1 MHKFQAIRGY
11 RNTRGEYQGAAR
23 NGVGPLRDTREEAEA
38 DLKNFPKKGKLETDG
53 EVFEIC
59 TRK

>member
-1 MHKFQAIRGY
+1 MIRVIFYSSILALWG
-11 RNTRGEYQGAAR
+11 
-23 NGVGPLRDTREEAEA
+23 TREEAEA